1 MKKSTYITLL
11 TFLIIVFPSCR
22 DNSKE
27 NASVVVKHSGALR
40 TIMSGNIQPVISLD
54 TLSEKKHLY
63 ALGAVNNLKGE
74 IQVFDSKPSNS
85 FVVDSSLQIN
95 ESYSIKASLLVYAEV
110 EEWDS
115 FQIENSKT
123 KSDLEEQIFE
133 LATNGGINTEE
144 PFPFLL
150 EGTVASVDW
159 HVINWKDGD
168 NIHNHRKHK
177 ESGLNGTLAN
187 KKVQIIGF
195 YSTKHK
201 AVFTHHTTNMHMHF
215 KTDDNAIAGHID
227 DLSLNQTITLKLP
240 KQ

>member
-1 MKKSTYITLL
+1 MKKSAYITVL
-11 TFLIIVFPSCR
+11 TFLTIVLTSCR
-22 DNSKE
+22 DKGEKNT
-27 NASVVVKHSGALR
+27 SVMVNHSGALR
-40 TIMSGNIQPVISLD
+40 TIMSGNIQPVSSLD

-63 ALGAVNNLKGE
+63 ALGAVGNLKGE
-74 IQVFDSKPSNS
+74 IQIFDSKPSNS
-85 FVVDSSLQIN
+85 FVVDSSLQIKD
-95 ESYSIKASLLVYAEV
+95 SYNQKASLLVYAEV

-133 LATNGGINTEE
+133 LATNSGINTEE

-150 EGTVASVDW
+150 EGTIASLDW

-168 NIHNHRKHK
+168 TIHNHKKHK

-187 KKVQIIGF
+187 KTVQIIGF

-227 DLSLNQTITLKLP
+227 DLSLNQTVTLKLP

>member
-1 MKKSTYITLL
+1 MKKSTYIFLLVFLTITLA
-11 TFLIIVFPSCR
+11 SCR
-22 DNSKE
+22 DNREK
-27 NASVVVKHSGALR
+27 NVSVEVKHSGALR
-40 TIMSGNIQPVISLD
+40 TIMSGNIEPVINLD
-54 TLSEKKHLY
+54 TLSKKIHLY
-63 ALGAVNNLKGE
+63 ALGAVDNLKGE
-74 IQVFDSKPSNS
+74 IQIFDSKPINS
-85 FVVDSSLQIN
+85 FVVDSSLQIKD
-95 ESYSIKASLLVYAEV
+95 SYSLKGSLLVYAEV

-133 LATNGGINTEE
+133 VATNIGINTEK

-168 NIHNHRKHK
+168 TIHSHIKHK
-177 ESGLNGTLAN
+177 ESGLNGRLQNT
-187 KKVQIIGF
+187 KVEILGF

-201 AVFTHHTTNMHMHF
+201 AIFTHHTTNMHMHF
-215 KTDDNAIAGHID
+215 KTDDNTIAGHID
-227 DLSLNQTITLKLP
+227 DLSLNQKITLKLP

>member
-133 LATNGGINTEE
+133 LATNGGINTDE

-168 NIHNHRKHK
+168 TIHNHKKHK

-187 KKVQIIGF
+187 IKVQIIGF

-215 KTDDNAIAGHID
+215 KTDDKAIAGHID